1 MTKEQLKTTG
11 VMSVLEERSNDMG
24 LAFIKLGKF
33 SSLEELISLVTDQL
47 IVDWDDVYTLLDQG
61 YLENEWDDDFDELQ
75 IEDGNV
81 LYAHMR
87 DLAVYDSICDC
98 LIQDDSTDS
107 KLLGFSNTGWL
118 DIDAAVDLFTGT
130 VGYFNS
136 ETGEYREVFA
146 LQDDDATLLNDI
158 IFNNEL
164 DVQSHYNVTRK

>member
-11 VMSVLEERSNDMG
+11 VMSVLEECSNDMG

-33 SSLEELISLVTDQL
+33 SSLEELISLVTDQFT
-47 IVDWDDVYTLLDQG
+47 VDWDDVYNLLDQG

-81 LYAHMR
+81 LYAHTR

-98 LIQDDSTDS
+98 LIQDDNTDF

-130 VGYFNS
+130 IGYFNS

-146 LQDDDATLLNDI
+146 LQDDDVTLLKDI
-158 IFNNEL
+158 LFNNEL
-164 DVQSHYNVTRK
+164 EVQSHYNIIRK

>member
-1 MTKEQLKTTG
+1 MTNEQLKTTG
-11 VMSVLEERSNDMG
+11 VMNVLEDRDNDMG

-87 DLAVYDSICDC
+87 DLAVYDSVCDY
-98 LIQDDSTDS
+98 LIQDDNTNY

-136 ETGEYREVFA
+136 KTGEYKEMFA